1 MNDNTHI
8 DWTVDQ
14 GGSVVHANNYT
25 PSEGITFSGA
35 LVKLTSTLNNI
46 GTSYII
52 PWDAEEYDVG
62 GWHDNATNN
71 TRLTV
76 PSGVSRVRLS
86 ANFSMDDGSGYPRFQ
101 FLKNGSTFPGS
112 PVATDMAT
120 SAGDYI
126 NLNTS
131 AEIAVTPGDYFE
143 VQVIVSLGVTTR
155 DIIASDYS
163 WFFIRAVE

>member
-1 MNDNTHI
+1 MANDNTHI
-8 DWTVDQ
+8 DWEIDQ
-14 GGSVVHANNYT
+14 GGSIIHPNNT
-25 PSEGITFSGA
+25 PGARLAA
-35 LVKLTSTLNNI
+35 LVKRTADWNDFGSSAI
-46 GTSYII
+46 AV
-52 PWDAEEYDVG
+52 PWDAEEYDIG

-86 ANFSMDDGSGYPRFQ
+86 ANFSMDDGAGYPRFQ